1 MTSALSKRSEI
12 LIILV
17 AFAAQNSDC
26 LVRNLAI
33 FRLKCDE
40 QYSSIPKS
48 KKKKSLATFP

>member
-33 FRLKCDE
+33 FRLKYNE

-48 KKKKSLATFP
+48 KKNH